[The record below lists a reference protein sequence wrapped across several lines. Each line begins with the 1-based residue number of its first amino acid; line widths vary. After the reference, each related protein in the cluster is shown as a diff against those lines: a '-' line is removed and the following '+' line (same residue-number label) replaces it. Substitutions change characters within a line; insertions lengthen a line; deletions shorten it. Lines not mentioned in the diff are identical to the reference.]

1 VAIAAKPVGQ
11 VVVQR
16 LALVKLVAQLQRC
29 IEEKLD
35 LLNFLNSQK
44 I

>member
-1 VAIAAKPVGQ
+1 VDQ

-16 LALVKLVAQLQRC
+16 LVLAKQEALRQRC

-35 LLNFLNSQK
+35 LLNIFLDLN
-44 I
+44 

>member
-16 LALVKLVAQLQRC
+16 LVLAKRVGLLQKC
-29 IEEKLD
+29 TGEKQVRH
-35 LLNFLNSQK
+35 NY
-44 I
+44 